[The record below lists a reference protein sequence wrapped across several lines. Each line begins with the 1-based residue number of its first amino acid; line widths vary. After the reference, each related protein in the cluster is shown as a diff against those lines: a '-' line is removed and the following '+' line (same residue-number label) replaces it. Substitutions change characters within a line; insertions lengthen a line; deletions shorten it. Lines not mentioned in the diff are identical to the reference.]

1 MEIKI
6 KGKKY
11 KWGFDSVWGP
21 TYAYE
26 MVCGDKLPFD
36 AKKVLCLHVMWWCI
50 LMQSNEGCDVSLDE
64 WMKAMN
70 DVSLAKRLGEEYA
83 RRMQALMDGATSEN
97 FFEGSDGSDGDDG
110 LNGRPSGGDKK
121 KG

>member
-1 MEIKI
+1 MIEIKI

-36 AKKVLCLHVMWWCI
+36 ARKVLCLHVMWWCI

-70 DVSLAKRLGEEYA
+70 DVELAKRLGEEYA
-83 RRMQALMDGATSEN
+83 KRMQALMDGATSEN
-97 FFEGSDGSDGDDG
+97 FFDGSDGDDG